1 MSTRS
6 RIGLELSDGSILSA
20 YHHWDGY
27 ESWLGRIL
35 KTHYNSKELAA
46 ELIDGGDMSSCWTN
60 ERWNKD
66 LNEFGGATINNE
78 GTEYGPQYY
87 SQRGEDCPP
96 RLDADLC
103 EYLLPDNSEEYAYV
117 FRNGEWVCYD
127 MNEFNDKLPEIV
139 EIPAGNLAV

>member
-1 MSTRS
+1 MATRS
-6 RIGLELSDGSILSA
+6 RIGIELRDGSILSA

-46 ELIDGGDMSSCWTN
+46 ELIDGGDMSTCWN
-60 ERWNKD
+60 DDNQPE
-66 LNEFGGATINNE
+66 
-78 GTEYGPQYY
+78 YY
-87 SQRGEDCPP
+87 SARGENCPP

-117 FRNGEWVCYD
+117 FRSGEWVCYNMHQFD
-127 MNEFNDKLPEIV
+127 DSKLPEIV
-139 EIPAGNLAV
+139 EIPSAALAA